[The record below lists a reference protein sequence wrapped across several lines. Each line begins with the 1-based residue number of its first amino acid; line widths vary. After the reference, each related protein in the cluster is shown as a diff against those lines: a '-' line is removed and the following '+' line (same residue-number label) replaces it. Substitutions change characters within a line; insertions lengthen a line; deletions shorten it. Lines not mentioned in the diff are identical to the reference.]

1 MCLPLLYHK
10 LLQNQFKKEGWF
22 AFLEISELI
31 IICDHSEAS
40 NYPAQFLV
48 TLELDLRRERVD
60 TGWLRLQPLVA
71 RMAESIMEKS
81 NEGNDVDEKK
91 EPATAAAMNGL
102 WH

>member
-10 LLQNQFKKEGWF
+10 LLQNQFKKGRLICVSGNF
-22 AFLEISELI
+22 RI

-40 NYPAQFLV
+40 NYPAQFPV
-48 TLELDLRRERVD
+48 TFELDLRRERVD